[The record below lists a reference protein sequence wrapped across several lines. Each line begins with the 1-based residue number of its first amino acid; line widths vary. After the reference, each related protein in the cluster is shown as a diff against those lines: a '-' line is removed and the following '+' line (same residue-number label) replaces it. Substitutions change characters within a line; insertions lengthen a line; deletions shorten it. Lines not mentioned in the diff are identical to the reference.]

1 MSDLTQALTAYVAT
15 LAASADATTP
25 AEDRAVYTGHLA
37 EAARMYAAL
46 HTGNLKVFRE
56 RVASER
62 RAFGWG
68 FLSGDTGA
76 ATEESF
82 ASFIRAVESHLT

>member
-1 MSDLTQALTAYVAT
+1 MSDLTQALTAYVTT
-15 LAASADATTP
+15 LAACADAATR
-25 AEDRAVYTGHLA
+25 AEDRAVYTRHLA

-46 HTGNLKVFRE
+46 HAGDLKVFRE
-56 RVASER
+56 RVAAER

-76 ATEESF
+76 ATEEAF
-82 ASFIRAVESHLT
+82 ASLIRAVESRLT